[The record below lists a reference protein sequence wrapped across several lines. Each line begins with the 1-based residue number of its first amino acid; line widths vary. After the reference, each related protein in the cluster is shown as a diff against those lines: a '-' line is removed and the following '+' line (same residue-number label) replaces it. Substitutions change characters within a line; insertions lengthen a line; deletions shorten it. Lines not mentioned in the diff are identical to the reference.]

1 MDHKEHKEPRRTQ
14 RQVEVHNCNLQYFAY
29 FAQKKFLIKTF
40 PAVLIA
46 IAWLIV
52 ATVLH
57 VIPGSSL
64 PKENWLSQIKI
75 DKWVHVAIF
84 SIMVIVWFLALRKR
98 YSRAIERPLLI
109 SVVLASMVYG
119 VVMEFVQMYF
129 VSNRSFDLWDIVADA
144 TGCLAG
150 YIFCLVR
157 YIKK

>member
-1 MDHKEHKEPRRTQ
+1 
-14 RQVEVHNCNLQYFAY
+14 
-29 FAQKKFLIKTF
+29 
-40 PAVLIA
+40 
-46 IAWLIV
+46 
-52 ATVLH
+52 
-57 VIPGSSL
+57 
-64 PKENWLSQIKI
+64 
-75 DKWVHVAIF
+75 
-84 SIMVIVWFLALRKR
+84 MVIVWFLALRKR
-98 YSRAIERPLLI
+98 YSRAIERQLLI